1 MKIRY
6 AMAIPAATLAAM
18 VLLSGCRREPGTSSA
33 SGVGSAGA
41 AAPPPS
47 TSALTVLASAAV
59 PGGDVDTP
67 PPFVPPKLTPEEMA
81 ERLWTCTNNWWTH
94 SLQDKPV
101 CQWALVAWAGG
112 DLGASAKK
120 YKADCDNGNGIAC
133 VLSISGY
140 YLEKS
145 PFRSRTFELAQDED
159 AKLLIK
165 ACELGAPMACTR
177 VAHAYPCVDDTY
189 GTDFGCHT
197 RIAGFLRRKGIV
209 GVLAMLDPLCTKG
222 DSRSCQM
229 LGGFLG
235 IFSSQR
241 HENADA
247 KIFGYY
253 ERGCEIGD
261 QDACRAAPYTANRL
275 FDEAT
280 KTSKL
285 RRLAEREIAIK
296 EQNCLRFGECGWVAR
311 AYLAGEGVVA
321 DAAKARGYFAR
332 TCAYGFEGPG
342 YCLDLAELQAAGKGG
357 PVNAEAARKVYEKEC
372 SVMMDGG
379 ALESYQYENMA
390 HGCRGLARL
399 YQEGLGVPKDEKRA
413 YEILKKACIAEEY
426 TTDELGRLCLDLA
439 RAEIDGRGAPVN
451 LEQGIR
457 LLDTSQR
464 KYLMLKVE
472 YEEEMARATALRRAA
487 ADAGK

>member
-1 MKIRY
+1 
-6 AMAIPAATLAAM
+6 
-18 VLLSGCRREPGTSSA
+18 
-33 SGVGSAGA
+33 
-41 AAPPPS
+41 
-47 TSALTVLASAAV
+47 
-59 PGGDVDTP
+59 
-67 PPFVPPKLTPEEMA
+67 
-81 ERLWTCTNNWWTH
+81 
-94 SLQDKPV
+94 
-101 CQWALVAWAGG
+101 
-112 DLGASAKK
+112 
-120 YKADCDNGNGIAC
+120 
-133 VLSISGY
+133 
-140 YLEKS
+140 
-145 PFRSRTFELAQDED
+145 
-159 AKLLIK
+159 
-165 ACELGAPMACTR
+165 MACTR

-311 AYLAGEGVVA
+311 SYLAGEGVVA

-399 YQEGLGVPKDEKRA
+399 YQEGLGVPKDEKPGQA
-413 YEILKKACIAEEY
+413 SWQKAFAGNSTSRLCASARGSPRSASGS
-426 TTDELGRLCLDLA
+426 TATSRRSPRSALRMRPAARCRCRRRSLGRGRRLSRRERPRSRTRLVRAPRCRRGPSIAPRRRRWPRA
-439 RAEIDGRGAPVN
+439 RLGVIPARRLRISLLSCRGCRSRSSRSRPRTIPRRPVDGSAP
-451 LEQGIR
+451 R
-457 LLDTSQR
+457 P
-464 KYLMLKVE
+464 
-472 YEEEMARATALRRAA
+472 
-487 ADAGK
+487 